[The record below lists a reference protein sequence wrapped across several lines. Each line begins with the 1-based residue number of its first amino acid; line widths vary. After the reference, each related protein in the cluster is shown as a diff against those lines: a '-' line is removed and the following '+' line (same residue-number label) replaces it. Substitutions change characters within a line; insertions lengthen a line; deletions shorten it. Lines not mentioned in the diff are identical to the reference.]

1 MRKHTARPAESPVKN
16 SAAAVII
23 PRTGAE
29 IPDAAEIPDVAVIG
43 AGASGCMAAVSAAA
57 EGAEVLLIDANDR
70 ICRKIYATGN
80 GRCNLTNLRLSRD
93 PGVGSSDYTGSD
105 HADPG
110 LRELYHVGG
119 GEDLTAFF
127 ARFSAEDN
135 IAFWESNGIRLH
147 DRQGYVYPR
156 TDQASTIA
164 EAYEKILRRLK
175 VRIVLSE
182 RVNGITK
189 VSVRKDRNGSFCDVF
204 KIETNTGA
212 VYYARKVILAG
223 GGMAGPQYGCGGD
236 MYDLAAK
243 FGHTVR
249 KPLPALVQLLSDD
262 KALKASSGVRCS
274 AKTTL
279 FITGEPVCSD
289 SGELQMTEKGISG
302 IPVFQL
308 SSDAARALENGG
320 EVLAEIDFLPEFA
333 AGEWEREMERR
344 LLEDRNCMLSVFFLG
359 LVNRKI
365 LDLIL
370 RRRGL
375 QAEKKA
381 SGLTDEDLSAIMRD
395 MREFKVK
402 ITGTGTFAQAQ
413 VTSGGIPLSETDE
426 DLQSKMQPGLYMAGE
441 LLDVDGLCGGYNL
454 QWAATSG
461 WIAGKGAAKENKASE
476 GKVQK

>member
-1 MRKHTARPAESPVKN
+1 MRVNSAGPAEAPGRN
-16 SAAAVII
+16 AAAAV
-23 PRTGAE
+23 RTATTGAG
-29 IPDAAEIPDVAVIG
+29 IPDVAVIG
-43 AGASGCMAAVSAAA
+43 AGASGCMAAVSAAM

-80 GRCNLTNLRLSRD
+80 GRCNLTNLRLSQD
-93 PGVGSSDYTGSD
+93 PVLGD
-105 HADPG
+105 
-110 LRELYHVGG
+110 LYHVGG

-127 ARFSAEDN
+127 SRFSAADH

-164 EAYEKILRRLK
+164 EAYEKVLRRLK

-182 RVNGITK
+182 RVTGLER
-189 VSVRKDRNGSFCDVF
+189 VRGRKDRDGSVSGLF
-204 KIETNTGA
+204 KIETNTGTE
-212 VYYARKVILAG
+212 YYAGKVILAG
-223 GGMAGPQYGCGGD
+223 GGMAGPQYGCSGD
-236 MYDLAAK
+236 MYDLAAR

-262 KALKASSGVRCS
+262 RSLKASSGVRCS
-274 AKTTL
+274 AMITL
-279 FITGEPVCSD
+279 FTGGEPVRSD

-308 SSDAARALENGG
+308 SALAARALENG
-320 EVLAEIDFLPEFA
+320 EKVLAELDFLPELSDKD
-333 AGEWEREMERR
+333 WEREMERR
-344 LLEDRNCMLSVFFLG
+344 LREDRNCMLSVFFLG

-365 LDLIL
+365 LDLVL

-381 SGLTDEDLSAIMRD
+381 SGLTGEDLSAIMRD
-395 MREFKVK
+395 MRAFRVK

-413 VTSGGIPLSETDE
+413 VTSGGIPLSETDA
-426 DLQSKMQPGLYMAGE
+426 DLQSKTAAGLYLAGE

-461 WIAGKGAAKENKASE
+461 RIAGEGAAKACKSPNSGIYGAVREKGSGQDQI
-476 GKVQK
+476 GKKRRK

>member
-1 MRKHTARPAESPVKN
+1 MRKHTVRPAESPVNNTAYEVK
-16 SAAAVII
+16 I
-23 PRTGAE
+23 PGNGAE
-29 IPDAAEIPDVAVIG
+29 VPDVAVIG

-80 GRCNLTNLRLSRD
+80 GRCNLTNLRLSQDPLLRD
-93 PGVGSSDYTGSD
+93 
-105 HADPG
+105 
-110 LRELYHVGG
+110 LYHVGG

-127 ARFSAEDN
+127 SRFSAADH

-164 EAYEKILRRLK
+164 EAYEKILRRLN
-175 VRIVLSE
+175 VRIVLNE
-182 RVNGITK
+182 RVTGLRRIRG
-189 VSVRKDRNGSFCDVF
+189 RKDRDGSVCDIF
-204 KIETNTGA
+204 KIETNTGTTHC
-212 VYYARKVILAG
+212 ARKVILAG

-236 MYDLAAK
+236 MYDLAAQ

-262 KALKASSGVRCS
+262 KSLKASSGVRCS
-274 AKTTL
+274 SMITL
-279 FITGEPVCSD
+279 FIGGEPVCSE

-302 IPVFQL
+302 IPAFQL
-308 SSDAARALENGG
+308 SAMAARALEDRQ
-320 EVLAEIDFLPEFA
+320 EVLAEIDFLPEFTVK
-333 AGEWEREMERR
+333 EWEQEIERR
-344 LLEDRNCMLSVFFLG
+344 LREDRNCMLSVFFLG
-359 LVNRKI
+359 FVNRKI
-365 LDLIL
+365 LDLVL

-381 SGLTDEDLSAIMRD
+381 SGLTDEDLTAIMRD
-395 MREFKVK
+395 MRTFRVK

-426 DLQSKMQPGLYMAGE
+426 ELQSKKKPGLYMAGE
-441 LLDVDGLCGGYNL
+441 LMDVDGLCGGYNL

-461 WIAGKGAAKENKASE
+461 RIAGEGAAKACKTLQ
-476 GKVQK
+476 GKVHGTP